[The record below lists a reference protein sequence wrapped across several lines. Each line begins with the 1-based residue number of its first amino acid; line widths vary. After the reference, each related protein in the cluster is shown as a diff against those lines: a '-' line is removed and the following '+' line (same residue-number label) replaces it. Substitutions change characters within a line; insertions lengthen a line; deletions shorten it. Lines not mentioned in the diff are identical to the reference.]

1 MAEILRPLPL
11 PTDITAPYWQA
22 AKEGALSIQHCQ
34 ECQRWQFFPRSFCAH
49 CSSENVLWQK
59 TSGLGK
65 VYTFT
70 VNRRAPNAFMKTRLP
85 YAVAIIE
92 LDEGTRMMANI
103 VNSDFEAIAIG
114 ARVKVCFERASDEI
128 TLPQFELFN

>member
-1 MAEILRPLPL
+1 MAEVLRPLPL

-22 AKEGALSIQHCQ
+22 AKEGALSIQQCQ
-34 ECQRWQFFPRSFCAH
+34 ECQIWQFFPRAFCAH
-49 CSSENVLWQK
+49 CSSENLVWKK

-70 VNRRAPNAFMKTRLP
+70 INRRAPNPFMKARLP

-103 VNSDFEAIAIG
+103 VNSDLEAIAID